1 MARLAPLLAIVTA
14 LALPGTPARAFHGG
28 GVASCGSC
36 HVTHNSADG
45 SPIVPGPANDYALRS
60 TTASELCLLCHAQ
73 SAGMVLGLNPLAPPP
88 ERGGGNFV
96 FLLEENLNDAADGA
110 TRPIAGSAAGH
121 NLVAPVFGLT
131 ADTRHGVSPGGS
143 FPAAEMGCTSCHDPH
158 GRSNFRMLW
167 GAGTIR
173 NGLFVFGAPAP
184 EASGLPLTA
193 GAVEGRG
200 AHSAYVSGMSAWCG
214 NCHGDYHRTVG
225 TERFEHPNDALLTIA
240 VVDQYNRYQG
250 VLNPTSGSPL
260 DAYLPEVPFED
271 VAAAVGST
279 AGPTSTSRLSCLSC
293 HRAHASSAPAAGRWD
308 FAIATLGADGVVSGS
323 WPIPNPYGD
332 PSQPALCWKCH
343 AGGAAP
349 PTP

>member
-1 MARLAPLLAIVTA
+1 
-14 LALPGTPARAFHGG
+14 
-28 GVASCGSC
+28 
-36 HVTHNSADG
+36 
-45 SPIVPGPANDYALRS
+45 
-60 TTASELCLLCHAQ
+60 
-73 SAGMVLGLNPLAPPP
+73 
-88 ERGGGNFV
+88 
-96 FLLEENLNDAADGA
+96 
-110 TRPIAGSAAGH
+110 
-121 NLVAPVFGLT
+121 
-131 ADTRHGVSPGGS
+131 
-143 FPAAEMGCTSCHDPH
+143 
-158 GRSNFRMLW
+158 MLW

-173 NGLFVFGAPAP
+173 DGLFVFGAPAP

-225 TERFEHPNDALLTIA
+225 TERFEHPGDALLTIA

-250 VLNPTSGSPL
+250 VLNPTGGGPL

-271 VAAAVGST
+271 VSAAVDST
-279 AGPTSTSRLSCLSC
+279 AGPAATSRLSCLSC

-308 FAIATLGADGVVSGS
+308 FAVAALGEDGAVSGS

-343 AGGAAP
+343 AAGAPA